1 MPRREFVAGLG
12 SVAAIPPLV
21 AFAEQSDRLRRVDV
35 LLAVVTADG
44 LER

>member
-21 AFAEQSDRLRRVDV
+21 AFAEQNDRLRRVDV
-35 LLAVVTADG
+35 VLAPIKVVV
-44 LER
+44 